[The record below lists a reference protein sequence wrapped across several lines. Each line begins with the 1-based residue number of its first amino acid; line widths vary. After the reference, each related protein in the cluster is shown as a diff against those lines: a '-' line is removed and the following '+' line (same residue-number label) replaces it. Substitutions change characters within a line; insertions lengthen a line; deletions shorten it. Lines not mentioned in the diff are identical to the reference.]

1 MNRRCSPPFYL
12 LLIMAVACS
21 PLSRTVLNK
30 KLKQFERTHHH
41 RTGLVVYDPEKEKIR
56 YQYNGGL
63 YFTPASN
70 TKILTLYAS
79 LKILGDK
86 VPALKYIEK
95 GDSLIFW
102 GTGDPTFL
110 NPDFPPSGALEFL
123 LGRSSGLYF
132 SASNFLDQRFGPG
145 WAWDDYHYLYSL
157 EKSPLPLY
165 GNYFT
170 VRKDSGEMWLRVNP
184 RHFKNFLWL
193 GDSIEGGQAIERN
206 TASNQADYNPLVNE
220 TSFLQ
225 EIPFSFTDDLS
236 VQLLSDTLGRK
247 VTAIKRHLTP
257 DASVFIGLPTDTLY
271 KKMMQDSDNFVAEQ
285 LLLMCASVLSDS
297 LNTEIAID
305 HVKERYF
312 RAMPDEPVWK
322 DGSGLSRYNLFTPRF
337 ITALWE
343 MLYRENEE
351 SVLFPLLAVGG
362 RRGTLR
368 NWYKGEVPYIYGKTG
383 TLSNNHCLSGFLKT
397 KKGKTLIF
405 SFMNNNYP
413 GTSGPIKMEMEQILR
428 EIHLKY

>member
-12 LLIMAVACS
+12 LLMMAVACS
-21 PLSRTVLNK
+21 PLS
-30 KLKQFERTHHH
+30 
-41 RTGLVVYDPEKEKIR
+41 
-56 YQYNGGL
+56 QYNGGL

-110 NPDFPPSGALEFL
+110 NPDFPSSGALEFL

-184 RHFKNFLWL
+184 RHF
-193 GDSIEGGQAIERN
+193 
-206 TASNQADYNPLVNE
+206 E

-257 DASVFIGLPTDTLY
+257 DASVLIGLPTDTLY

-362 RRGTLR
+362 QRGTLR